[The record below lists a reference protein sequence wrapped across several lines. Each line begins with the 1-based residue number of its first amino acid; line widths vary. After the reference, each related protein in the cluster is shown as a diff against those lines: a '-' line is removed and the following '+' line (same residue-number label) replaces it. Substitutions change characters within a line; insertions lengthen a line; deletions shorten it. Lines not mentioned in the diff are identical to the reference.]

1 MARLPYRNREDLP
14 EQYQYL
20 FDNLAR
26 DGGRV
31 GNIFRTLAWSPQA
44 LHQFMRLGNALL
56 NRSRLDPR
64 LRELAILTVG
74 RVTEAVYEYDHHV
87 AIARRVGVTEQ
98 QIDALP
104 VWQRHPAFS
113 EQDRAVIRYAEVVT
127 RDVRVPDAVFDA
139 CHAFLDNEQMVE
151 LALTVG
157 FYNLVVRFLEPIQVE
172 LE

>member
-31 GNIFRTLAWSPQA
+31 GNIFRTLAHSPNL
-44 LHQFMRLGNALL
+44 LHQFMRFGNAIL
-56 NRSRLDPR
+56 NRSQLDPR

-74 RVTEAVYEYDHHV
+74 RVTQAVYEYDHHV

-104 VWQRHPAFS
+104 VWERYPAFD
-113 EQDRAVIRYAEVVT
+113 ERERAVIRYAEAVT
-127 RDVRVPDAVFDA
+127 RDVRVPDTVFDA
-139 CHAFLDNEQMVE
+139 CHDFLGDEQMVE
-151 LALTVG
+151 LTLTIG
-157 FYNLVVRFLEPIQVE
+157 FYNLVVRFLEPMQVE